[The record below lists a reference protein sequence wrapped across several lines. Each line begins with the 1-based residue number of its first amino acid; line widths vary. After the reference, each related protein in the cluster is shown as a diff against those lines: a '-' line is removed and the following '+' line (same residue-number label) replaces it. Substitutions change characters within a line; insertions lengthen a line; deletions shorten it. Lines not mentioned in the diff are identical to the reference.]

1 MSKRKRLYY
10 FFLVSILI
18 RLDLRDFASL
28 LLYNMRLEISVL
40 NLNNSKVLFIFF
52 KGMLNSLNFELKI
65 FFYVL
70 SILHEVN
77 TVYIKFYGP
86 LFLIFEICSYN
97 NHFYQAWDKLFVFYS
112 YCFKFKFSLSKF
124 STATEI
130 WSCIFCRS
138 YQAVQV
144 SPLKIGL
151 FNFLSFY
158 AFWTRTRLIVNF
170 RYAFTI

>member
-65 FFYVL
+65 FIYVL

-97 NHFYQAWDKLFVFYS
+97 NHFYQA
-112 YCFKFKFSLSKF
+112 
-124 STATEI
+124 
-130 WSCIFCRS
+130 
-138 YQAVQV
+138 
-144 SPLKIGL
+144 
-151 FNFLSFY
+151 
-158 AFWTRTRLIVNF
+158 
-170 RYAFTI
+170 